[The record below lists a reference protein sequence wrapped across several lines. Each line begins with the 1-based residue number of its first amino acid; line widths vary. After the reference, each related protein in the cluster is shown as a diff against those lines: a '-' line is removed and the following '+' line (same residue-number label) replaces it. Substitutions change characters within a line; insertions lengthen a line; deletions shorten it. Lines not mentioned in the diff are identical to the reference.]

1 MRTLLRHLL
10 GGLLLAA
17 AAPAVAGSVARTEH
31 TTLSLLSE
39 AAAIAPGQ
47 TVWLGVRFDLAPE
60 WHVYWRNPG
69 DSGAAPTLAWSLPE
83 GWRAGTIRWPVPDR
97 IRVGPLTNY
106 GYEGSVTFMVP
117 VDVGPSAVGP
127 AGQPV
132 AVRASWLVCR
142 EECIPEEASLDLTL
156 PVTDGKPAV
165 APAVARDFEAA
176 RARWPL
182 ELPGEATY
190 RLEPGRLVL
199 EVGRVDWPA
208 ARIDDLWFA
217 ANDWGPVAAS
227 GDQRWATEEGRL
239 RLMVPTGDRPPDGSS
254 TLAGLLVL
262 RERLDEGPVVRG
274 FAVQARPAGGASSQS
289 PGTLLGAVALAFL
302 GGLVLNLMPCVLPVL
317 SLKVMGLVREAGAG
331 RRRLVFHGLLFA
343 LGVLASFVLLAGALL
358 LLRAGGEALGW
369 GFQLQSPVVV
379 TLLAYLMLAVALNL
393 SGVYHVG
400 HGLMGLGDGLGSRPG
415 AAGAVAS
422 GVLAAVVASPCT
434 APFMGAALGY
444 ALTRP
449 PLEALAVFLALGAG
463 FALPVLSL
471 SLWPAWTRWLP
482 RPGPWTGRLQQV
494 LAFPMYSAA
503 AWLVWVVSQQATP
516 RGLAA
521 VLAGLVAVGLA
532 AWLVGQRQAGW
543 RGSAVAATVSG
554 LIALALVP
562 LAGDARLETPASAT
576 AWTPERVEALRREG
590 RPVLVNFTAAW
601 CITCQV
607 NERVALATEAVV
619 EARERKQVAYLKGD
633 WTRRDARI
641 SRELERHGRS
651 GVPLYLL
658 YPAGPGAPRV
668 LPPVLTEGTVLD
680 ALDAL

>member
-1 MRTLLRHLL
+1 
-10 GGLLLAA
+10 
-17 AAPAVAGSVARTEH
+17 
-31 TTLSLLSE
+31 
-39 AAAIAPGQ
+39 
-47 TVWLGVRFDLAPE
+47 
-60 WHVYWRNPG
+60 
-69 DSGAAPTLAWSLPE
+69 
-83 GWRAGTIRWPVPDR
+83 
-97 IRVGPLTNY
+97 
-106 GYEGSVTFMVP
+106 
-117 VDVGPSAVGP
+117 
-127 AGQPV
+127 
-132 AVRASWLVCR
+132 
-142 EECIPEEASLDLTL
+142 
-156 PVTDGKPAV
+156 
-165 APAVARDFEAA
+165 
-176 RARWPL
+176 
-182 ELPGEATY
+182 
-190 RLEPGRLVL
+190 
-199 EVGRVDWPA
+199 
-208 ARIDDLWFA
+208 
-217 ANDWGPVAAS
+217 
-227 GDQRWATEEGRL
+227 
-239 RLMVPTGDRPPDGSS
+239 
-254 TLAGLLVL
+254 
-262 RERLDEGPVVRG
+262 
-274 FAVQARPAGGASSQS
+274 
-289 PGTLLGAVALAFL
+289 
-302 GGLVLNLMPCVLPVL
+302 
-317 SLKVMGLVREAGAG
+317 
-331 RRRLVFHGLLFA
+331 
-343 LGVLASFVLLAGALL
+343 
-358 LLRAGGEALGW
+358 
-369 GFQLQSPVVV
+369 
-379 TLLAYLMLAVALNL
+379 
-393 SGVYHVG
+393 
-400 HGLMGLGDGLGSRPG
+400 MGLGDGLGSRPG

-471 SLWPAWTRWLP
+471 SVWPAWTRWLP

-494 LAFPMYSAA
+494 LAFPMYAAA

-562 LAGDARLETPASAT
+562 LAGDARLEAPASAT